1 MNCDDC
7 QNRICESLD
16 AGQSTRPDPAV
27 DQHLSEC
34 LACREFHN
42 AWAVLDAQLIR
53 RAAKTTLPADFKET
67 LLARLPAP
75 QTRLTQAEIAARR
88 AQFEAEYRAAMAALD
103 RAYLFPR
110 PATMLRILAVAGV
123 CVLLGLL
130 LAVLMRTLPLLIETA
145 LSQAGANPTTRLCG
159 IIGLAAALYGLRR
172 AWRPAL
178 RGLPLWWF
186 RRFRFVPSLT
196 RPRLTAR

>member
-7 QNRICESLD
+7 QSRICESLD

-27 DQHLSEC
+27 EQHLAEC
-34 LACREFHN
+34 PVCREFHD
-42 AWAVLDAQLIR
+42 AWAALDVHLIR
-53 RAAKTTLPADFKET
+53 RAVKTSLPADFKAT

-75 QTRLTQAEIAARR
+75 QTRLTPAEIAARR

-110 PATMLRILAVAGV
+110 PATMLRVLAVAGACALV
-123 CVLLGLL
+123 GLL
-130 LAVLMRTLPLLIETA
+130 LAALMRALPLVIEAA
-145 LSQAGANPTTRLCG
+145 LNRAGAHPTMLLCG
-159 IIGLAAALYGLRR
+159 IIGVAAALYGLRR

-186 RRFRFVPSLT
+186 RGFRFVPSLT
-196 RPRLTAR
+196 RAV